1 MAKGCVWP
9 RGLPWSGGPT
19 VALSWDPAEIE
30 KMDDQPQQE
39 MELLRCMPPAKKL
52 AVMTALIR
60 EAFRLKAAWIR
71 MLEPELS
78 REEVQARVRDW
89 IGNDR
94 S

>member
-1 MAKGCVWP
+1 
-9 RGLPWSGGPT
+9 
-19 VALSWDPAEIE
+19 
-30 KMDDQPQQE
+30 MDAHSQQE
-39 MELLRCMPPAKKL
+39 MELLRRMSPARKL

-71 MLEPELS
+71 MVEPELS
-78 REEVQARVRDW
+78 KEEVQARVRDL

>member
-1 MAKGCVWP
+1 MED
-9 RGLPWSGGPT
+9 RR
-19 VALSWDPAEIE
+19 
-30 KMDDQPQQE
+30 QQE
-39 MELLRCMPPAKKL
+39 MELLRRMPPAKKL

-60 EAFRLKAAWIR
+60 EAYRLKAAWIR

-78 REEVQARVRDW
+78 KEEVQARVRDL